1 MLGPISRGYEAD
13 MLVKCMNELDE
24 FVRLD
29 IIDYFIEEKK
39 KKNHTMLELSVIS
52 RIRESKVNR
61 FVSVS

>member
-1 MLGPISRGYEAD
+1 
-13 MLVKCMNELDE
+13 MNELDE